1 MHIQWLTT
9 RYALFLFV
17 KNIILFNRWGG
28 EKMRSVV
35 VDMQNL
41 LFADVVAEA
50 LRHFNFE
57 FKPVLRFFH
66 LSVRGHRRFVRRTGV
81 ME

>member
-1 MHIQWLTT
+1 
-9 RYALFLFV
+9 
-17 KNIILFNRWGG
+17 
-28 EKMRSVV
+28 MRSVV

-41 LFADVVAEA
+41 LFADVVTEA

-66 LSVRGHRRFVRRTGV
+66 LSFGGYRCFVRRLV
-81 ME
+81 MK

>member
-1 MHIQWLTT
+1 
-9 RYALFLFV
+9 
-17 KNIILFNRWGG
+17 
-28 EKMRSVV
+28 MRSVV

>member
-1 MHIQWLTT
+1 
-9 RYALFLFV
+9 
-17 KNIILFNRWGG
+17 
-28 EKMRSVV
+28 MRSVV

-57 FKPVLRFFH
+57 FKPVLCFFH
-66 LSVRGHRRFVRRTGV
+66 LSFGGHRCFVRGTVV

>member
-1 MHIQWLTT
+1 
-9 RYALFLFV
+9 
-17 KNIILFNRWGG
+17 
-28 EKMRSVV
+28 MRSVV

-57 FKPVLRFFH
+57 FKPAEKQIKKTYILYKKK
-66 LSVRGHRRFVRRTGV
+66 VRNKRT
-81 ME
+81 